1 MQNNIINKILYCF
14 IIVMS
19 DTSAIDEKKNKSENA
34 KNALLDFSLN
44 VFNQL
49 VTLGII
55 VLLGSLYLYTGKVA
69 QSNILPTCLAFA
81 PYTDVAPHIKEIPVD
96 INVVKT
102 DKGNWS
108 TKLKFP
114 LEENLKT
121 IEKTLGALKDMI
133 NGPKTSVFK
142 LYIAKTLQEVISC
155 NFNIINTIYN
165 FINAFVPE
173 TLIVILGP
181 FLGFFTYILT
191 GFIDTVYL
199 IFLWFY
205 NIHLLFSEK
214 TETANSTTWK
224 SGDMW
229 GILTWYWSIF
239 YIFLF
244 IIAFFLV
251 GMGLIIPI
259 ASFLVSTFC
268 ILFPLFMK
276 SKNAITGK
284 SYGLGETIKNVL
296 KFKMSIIMI
305 LMSLNIIISANGKFG
320 GYTAFVFIVAC
331 ILLYFFT
338 SIYQPYTPKGVD
350 HSTFGLGDYAQTEKF
365 CEPTEMVKGEPNLL
379 QKIENLFGG
388 SKRKSK

>member
-1 MQNNIINKILYCF
+1 MNKILYRF

-19 DTSAIDEKKNKSENA
+19 DTSAIDDKKNKSEKP
-34 KNALLDFSLN
+34 KNELLKFSLS

-49 VTLGII
+49 ITLGII
-55 VLLGSLYLYTGKVA
+55 VLLGSLFLYTGKVA
-69 QSNILPTCLAFA
+69 QTNILPTCLAFA
-81 PYTDVAPHIKEIPVD
+81 PYTDITPPIKELPVD

-102 DKGNWS
+102 GKGIWS

-114 LEENLKT
+114 LDENLKT
-121 IEKTLGALKDMI
+121 IEKTLGALKKMI

-142 LYIAKTLQEVISC
+142 LYIATTLQEVVAC

-165 FINAFVPE
+165 FINTFVPE
-173 TLIVILGP
+173 TLIVVLGP
-181 FLGFFTYILT
+181 FLGFFIYILT
-191 GFIDTVYL
+191 GLIDTFYL

-205 NIHLLFSEK
+205 NIKLFFSEK

-259 ASFLVSTFC
+259 LSFLISTFC
-268 ILFPLFMK
+268 IFFPLFMK
-276 SKNAITGK
+276 SKNATTGK
-284 SYGLGETIKNVL
+284 SYGVGETIKNVL

-305 LMSLNIIISANGKFG
+305 LMSLNIIISTSNIFG
-320 GYTAFVFIVAC
+320 GYTAFVAIVAC

-338 SIYQPYTPKGVD
+338 SVYQPYTPKGID
-350 HSTFGLGDYAQTEKF
+350 HSTVGLGNYSQTEKP
-365 CEPTEMVKGEPNLL
+365 CIETAIAEPEPSLIE
-379 QKIENLFGG
+379 KIENLFGG
-388 SKRKSK
+388 SKKN